1 MGKINDIIRYLALKK
16 ANFELIEMMTPEE
29 QDNYYQKLE
38 KELLEKLQSQALQ
51 EVLQSKM

>member
-16 ANFELIEMMTPEE
+16 ANFELMEIMTEE
-29 QDNYYQKLE
+29 EKTQYIDKLVRE
-38 KELLEKLQSQALQ
+38 WNEKLQSQALQ